1 MKKQQEILLN
11 SENHYKSLFYSNSNP
26 FWIYDLD
33 TLKFLEVNHATIQ
46 IYGYSREE
54 FKHMT
59 ILNICTESDQKRII
73 ETART
78 LKDYRISGNWK
89 HIKKNGKE
97 FNVSVTS
104 HRIKYEHHNC
114 AVVMA
119 HDMTTRLN
127 YEEKLKLA
135 YGTEKKLK
143 EELETNIN
151 LIKQSLIEKQRL
163 AEVVDRINNMVI
175 ITDAKGI
182 VTWVNQAFINF
193 TGYSYDEAVG
203 NTCRFLHGPKTNI
216 DTPVTVIESIRR
228 NELPSFEIVNYTKSG
243 HEYWVEINISPIYT
257 AENKLER
264 YISIQNIITERKE
277 REAKIKAYNQNL
289 RKLAWTNSHA
299 FRKPVASIL
308 SLVALSKD
316 MDDFAEVKEIHSLI
330 ELCTSE
336 LDDITKKIGKGIN
349 DHEADNINL

>member
-1 MKKQQEILLN
+1 MKLVDAKTPVKIAFLYFVIGISWIFLSDFLLQSYFFLIFSPELLQTAKGILFVTITSLLLFSAMKKQQEILLN

-135 YGTEKKLK
+135 YGTEK
-143 EELETNIN
+143 N
-151 LIKQSLIEKQRL
+151 
-163 AEVVDRINNMVI
+163 
-175 ITDAKGI
+175 
-182 VTWVNQAFINF
+182 
-193 TGYSYDEAVG
+193 
-203 NTCRFLHGPKTNI
+203 
-216 DTPVTVIESIRR
+216 
-228 NELPSFEIVNYTKSG
+228 
-243 HEYWVEINISPIYT
+243 
-257 AENKLER
+257 
-264 YISIQNIITERKE
+264 
-277 REAKIKAYNQNL
+277 
-289 RKLAWTNSHA
+289 
-299 FRKPVASIL
+299 
-308 SLVALSKD
+308 
-316 MDDFAEVKEIHSLI
+316 
-330 ELCTSE
+330 
-336 LDDITKKIGKGIN
+336 
-349 DHEADNINL
+349 